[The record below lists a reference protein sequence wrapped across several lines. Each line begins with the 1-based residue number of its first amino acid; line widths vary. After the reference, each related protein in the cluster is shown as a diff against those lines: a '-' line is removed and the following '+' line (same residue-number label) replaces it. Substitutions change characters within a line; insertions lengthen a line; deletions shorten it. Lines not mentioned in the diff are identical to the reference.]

1 MYEEFCHENNGPM
14 KIFWNSYLDMVELML
29 CFIRATREGNW
40 KLYLN
45 CVKDILPWL
54 FAYDRTNY
62 DRYLPVY
69 LLHMLKKTPTLRI
82 GNIDLQCDEFLRL

>member
-29 CFIRATREGNW
+29 CLIRATREGNW
-40 KLYLN
+40 KLHLS
-45 CVKDILPWL
+45 CVKDMLPWL

-62 DRYLPVY
+62 DRCLPVY
-69 LLHMLKKTPTLRI
+69 LLHMLKKTPTHE
-82 GNIDLQCDEFLRL
+82 GK